1 MEELEKK
8 SRLCLELN
16 ILEFIYNLIFKK
28 WKNMKKI
35 TKEEL
40 AKMLNWNEYRN
51 EITKEQEKL
60 AKENNLVV
68 IFWNSDD
75 LLELRWAIDE
85 EVWAWWW
92 VEIYIDKNRKKIFYD
107 SWYYYDEWELDGEF
121 ADIVQEY
128 FNEKCIKIEANL
140 EEFWEIKTSENN
152 IARFYI
158 FEDWEKFSDG
168 LIIEI

>member
-1 MEELEKK
+1 M
-8 SRLCLELN
+8 R
-16 ILEFIYNLIFKK
+16 
-28 WKNMKKI
+28 KI

-40 AKMLNWNEYRN
+40 VKMLNWNEYGN

-75 LLELRWAIDE
+75 NVELRWAIDDE
-85 EVWAWWW
+85 IWAWCW
-92 VEIYIDKNRKKIFYD
+92 VEFYVDKKRKQVFFDI
-107 SWYYYDEWELDGEF
+107 STYYDNWEIWDELYE
-121 ADIVQEY
+121 IVQEY

-140 EEFWEIKTSENN
+140 EKFWEIKTSENN
-152 IARFYI
+152 IARFDI